1 MRQKSGEGIG
11 MLLPGGGGAA
21 TEQAAPRVQRLAG
34 GSTAG
39 PGAAVRAEGGAGGTR
54 ACGDRIGSA
63 SAELGLGISELGL
76 CEHRSSAYIGAQI
89 RPIKCETI
97 MRRSTTEATSR
108 I

>member
-1 MRQKSGEGIG
+1 

-76 CEHRSSAYIGAQI
+76 CEHCSSAYIGAQKG
-89 RPIKCETI
+89 PSNVKP
-97 MRRSTTEATSR
+97 S
-108 I
+108 

>member
-1 MRQKSGEGIG
+1 MRQQSGEGIG
-11 MLLPGGGGAA
+11 ML
-21 TEQAAPRVQRLAG
+21 LAG

-76 CEHRSSAYIGAQI
+76 CEHQ
-89 RPIKCETI
+89 
-97 MRRSTTEATSR
+97 M
-108 I
+108 